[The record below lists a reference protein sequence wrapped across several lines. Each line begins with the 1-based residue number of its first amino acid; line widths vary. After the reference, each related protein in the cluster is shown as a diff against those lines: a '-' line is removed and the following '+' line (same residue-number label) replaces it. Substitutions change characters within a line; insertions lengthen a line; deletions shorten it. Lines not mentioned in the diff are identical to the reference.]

1 MIVTIFGIAVYINRL
16 IDSTI
21 QDTNRLVHRPK
32 IIEVIDKNG
41 TNKESCRAE
50 VIYRLADSG
59 LKKIQDERK
68 SRLRDVCNMCRRN
81 RTSMECNH
89 VTMDEDYHRRFMYTN
104 LLVNDKHKVHF

>member
-1 MIVTIFGIAVYINRL
+1 MIVTVFGIAVYINRL
-16 IDSTI
+16 IDPTI
-21 QDTNRLVHRPK
+21 QDTNRLAHRPK
-32 IIEVIDKNG
+32 LIDKNG
-41 TNKESCRAE
+41 PKKESCRVEA
-50 VIYRLADSG
+50 IYGFADSG

-89 VTMDEDYHRRFMYTN
+89 VTMDEDYHRRFVYTN